1 MITKVRKKI
10 YYRMATFEGVDAS
23 ITLQSLLKKILESG
37 VGSRQQQLNP
47 DEKTFRAINQH
58 AECQGMTCCQVIQ
71 VDPNAY
77 QPVMIYDS
85 GTPEEYRIDAV
96 STTELGKLFKNP
108 RAKPDGTKMFCSAF
122 LNDARMCCF
131 FANAIVKY

>member
-47 DEKTFRAINQH
+47 DEKT
-58 AECQGMTCCQVIQ
+58 
-71 VDPNAY
+71 
-77 QPVMIYDS
+77 
-85 GTPEEYRIDAV
+85 
-96 STTELGKLFKNP
+96 LGIRNKWL
-108 RAKPDGTKMFCSAF
+108 
-122 LNDARMCCF
+122 
-131 FANAIVKY
+131 I